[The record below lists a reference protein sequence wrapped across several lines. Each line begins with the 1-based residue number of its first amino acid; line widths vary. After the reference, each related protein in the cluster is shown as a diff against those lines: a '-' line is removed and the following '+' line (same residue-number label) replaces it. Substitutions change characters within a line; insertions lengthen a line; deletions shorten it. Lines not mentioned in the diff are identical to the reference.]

1 MVYYR
6 NTEEFDVLFSSVILI
21 FSQNIFILKITIL
34 FVVIYEKIDNIIIL
48 YTYVYYKEKR
58 KEKLTCWIQINSKLM
73 STEITIHV
81 TAHIPKR
88 FFFKCLLSNFMLP
101 VKFTWNYML

>member
-48 YTYVYYKEKR
+48 YTYVYYKEK
-58 KEKLTCWIQINSKLM
+58 EKKN
-73 STEITIHV
+73 
-81 TAHIPKR
+81 
-88 FFFKCLLSNFMLP
+88 
-101 VKFTWNYML
+101 